1 MTFVSLSINNNSL
14 SLNAQRSLRL
24 HVASQEMLLT
34 RLTAGSRIGKA
45 ADDPAGQ
52 AIAARMDSSMRGV
65 SQAMRSISDGSS
77 MLQVADSALA
87 NVADSLQRLRELA
100 VASGNG
106 SHGAGDRATL
116 QQEATQLLH
125 HIDQVGART
134 EFNGEAI
141 FSQDRVSIGGDERKR
156 AVIDGLKTGWLS
168 ASEKMVKDLF
178 GIEAD
183 GVKLTV
189 NLETTDGGSGV
200 LASVS
205 GTIAGGKFA
214 NVHLNI
220 DMADFGTAATPDGGG
235 APFYSDRI
243 IAHEM
248 AHAIM
253 SRSMNFNSLPDW
265 FIEGTAELIHGADER
280 VAGAV
285 AGGATAGSIVGTI
298 AGGGFTYEGSYV
310 AARYLH
316 DKLKGLGVEGGMK
329 GLMQYL
335 TQNQSATLD
344 TALNAVSKGEIAS
357 NAAFLADFGANGAAF
372 ASTNIDLANA
382 DTGAIGG
389 LDADGKRALTAR
401 GVVADTG
408 DNNAS
413 DGLSGFV
420 VAYPELGGHTGVRR
434 VQVQAGDGA
443 GDLID
448 LQFSAINAQ
457 ALGLADLDLQRGA
470 VALLHVDQAIEFVNQ
485 QRVVA
490 GASSN
495 RLDLAAG
502 ALQTSS
508 VNMAAAK
515 ERIEGVDYAGAAA
528 GLTRA
533 QILQQ
538 AASAMLAQ
546 ANSQPRAVLSLLR

>member
-1 MTFVSLSINNNSL
+1 MSLSINNNSL

-24 HVASQEMLLT
+24 HVAAQETLLT
-34 RLTAGSRIGKA
+34 RVTAGSRINKA

-52 AIAARMDSSMRGV
+52 AIAARMDSGMRGI
-65 SQAMRSISDGSS
+65 SQAMRSISDGTS
-77 MLQVADSALA
+77 MLQVADGALA

-106 SHGAGDRATL
+106 SYGGRDRATL
-116 QQEATQLLH
+116 QQEAVQLLN
-125 HIDQVGART
+125 HINQVGAQT
-134 EFNGEAI
+134 EFNGEAV
-141 FSQDRVSIGGDERKR
+141 FSQDQVSIGGDAKKR
-156 AVIDGLKTGWLS
+156 AVLDGLKTGWLS
-168 ASEKMVKDLF
+168 ASEKMMKDLF

-189 NLETTDGGSGV
+189 NLDQAVWGAGV

-205 GTIAGGKFA
+205 GTVAGDGKTA
-214 NVHLNI
+214 DMQLNI
-220 DMADFGTAATPDGGG
+220 NMAHFGTAATPDGGS
-235 APFYSDRI
+235 APMYSDRI

-253 SRSMNFNSLPDW
+253 GRSMNFAALPHW
-265 FIEGTAELIHGADER
+265 LKEGAAELIHGADER
-280 VAGAV
+280 VRGAM
-285 AGGATAGSIVGTI
+285 ANGASALQIVGGI
-298 AGGGFTYEGSYV
+298 SGGTYEYEGAYV

-316 DKLKGLGVEGGMK
+316 DRMKEFGVEGGIK
-329 GLMQYL
+329 GVMQYL
-335 TQNQSATLD
+335 NRNQGADLD
-344 TALNAVSKGEIAS
+344 DALNALTGGAIATE
-357 NAAFLADFGANGAAF
+357 AAFRSQFAAQGVAYIGARLNL
-372 ASTNIDLANA
+372 TNA

-389 LDADGKRALTAR
+389 LDADGKAIQTAR
-401 GVVADTG
+401 SVVADSG
-408 DNNAS
+408 DNNAH
-413 DGLSGFV
+413 DGLSGFQV
-420 VAYPELGGHTGVRR
+420 VYPELGGHTGVRR

-448 LQFSAINAQ
+448 LQFSAINAA
-457 ALGLADLDLQRGA
+457 ALGLADLDMQRGA
-470 VALLHVDQAIEFVNQ
+470 VALLHVDQALEFVNQ

-495 RLDLAAG
+495 RLDLTAS

-508 VNMAAAK
+508 ANMAAAK
-515 ERIEGVDYAGAAA
+515 ERIAGVDYAGATA

>member
-1 MTFVSLSINNNSL
+1 MSLSINNNSL

-34 RLTAGSRIGKA
+34 RLTGGARINKA

-52 AIAARMDSSMRGV
+52 AIAARMDAGMRGV

-77 MLQVADSALA
+77 LLQVADGALA
-87 NVADSLQRLRELA
+87 NVSDSLQRLRELA
-100 VASGNG
+100 VAAGNG
-106 SHGAGDRATL
+106 SYGARDRATL
-116 QQEATQLLH
+116 QSEANEILN
-125 HIDQVGART
+125 HINQVGAET
-134 EFNGEAI
+134 LFNGAAV
-141 FSQDRVSIGGDERKR
+141 FSQDSVSIGGDARKR
-156 AVIDGLKTGWLS
+156 AVVDGLKTGWLS
-168 ASEKMVKDLF
+168 ASEKMMKDLF
-178 GIEAD
+178 GISAD

-189 NLETTDGGSGV
+189 NLDQAVWPAGV

-205 GTIAGGKFA
+205 GTVEGNGKTG
-214 NVHLNI
+214 NMHLNI
-220 DMADFGTAATPDGGG
+220 NMDYFGTAATPDGGS
-235 APFYSDRI
+235 APMYSDRI

-253 SRSMNFNSLPDW
+253 GRSMNFASLPHW
-265 FIEGTAELIHGADER
+265 LKEGAAELIHGADER
-280 VAGAV
+280 VRSAM
-285 AGGATAGSIVGTI
+285 AGGAMATDIVGGI
-298 AGGGFTYEGSYV
+298 AGGTYEYEGAYV

-316 DKLKGLGVEGGMK
+316 QRMKDFGVEGGIK
-329 GLMQYL
+329 GVMQYL
-335 TQNQSATLD
+335 NQNGAADLD
-344 TALNAVSKGEIAS
+344 NALNALTGGAIATE
-357 NAAFLADFGANGAAF
+357 AAFRTEFAAEGAGFIAGKMN
-372 ASTNIDLANA
+372 LANA

-389 LDADGKRALTAR
+389 FDADGKAVLTAR
-401 GVVADTG
+401 SVVADSG

-413 DGLSGFV
+413 DGLGGFV
-420 VAYPELGGHTGVRR
+420 VEYPELGGHTGVRR
-434 VQVQAGDGA
+434 VQVQAGDNA
-443 GDLID
+443 GELID
-448 LQFSAINAQ
+448 LEFSAINSA
-457 ALGLADLDLQRGA
+457 ALGLANLDMQRGA
-470 VALLHVDQAIEFVNQ
+470 VALLHVDQALEFVNQ

-495 RLDLAAG
+495 RLDMAAG

-508 VNMAAAK
+508 ANMAAAK
-515 ERIEGVDYAGAAA
+515 ERIEGIDYAGAAA

>member
-1 MTFVSLSINNNSL
+1 MSLSINNNSL
-14 SLNAQRSLRL
+14 SLHAQRSLRL
-24 HVASQEMLLT
+24 HAAAQESLLT
-34 RLTAGSRIGKA
+34 RLTAGTRINKA

-52 AIAARMDSSMRGV
+52 AIGARIDASMRGF

-77 MLQVADSALA
+77 MLQVADGALA

-100 VASGNG
+100 VTSGNG
-106 SHGAGDRATL
+106 SYGAGDRATL
-116 QQEATQLLH
+116 QREANEILN
-125 HIDQVGART
+125 HINEVGAQT

-141 FSQDRVSIGGDERKR
+141 FSQDRVSIGGDDRKR

-168 ASEKMVKDLF
+168 ASEKMMKDLF

-189 NLETTDGGSGV
+189 NLDQAVWDPGV

-205 GTIAGGKFA
+205 GTVEGNGKTG
-214 NVHLNI
+214 NMHLNI
-220 DMADFGTAATPDGGG
+220 NMAYFGTAATPDGGS
-235 APFYSDRI
+235 APMYSDRI

-253 SRSMNFNSLPDW
+253 GRSMNFGDLPHW
-265 FIEGTAELIHGADER
+265 LKEGAAELIHGADER
-280 VAGAV
+280 VRSAM
-285 AGGATAGSIVGTI
+285 AGGALAADIIGGISGGSYE
-298 AGGGFTYEGSYV
+298 YEGAYV

-316 DKLKGLGVEGGMK
+316 QRMKDFGVEGGIK
-329 GLMQYL
+329 GVMQYL
-335 TQNQSATLD
+335 NQNQAADLD
-344 TALNAVSKGEIAS
+344 DALDALTGGDIADEAEFRAEF
-357 NAAFLADFGANGAAF
+357 AAQGAAF
-372 ASTNIDLANA
+372 ISGKMNLTNE

-389 LDADGKRALTAR
+389 FDADGKAVMTAR
-401 GVVADTG
+401 SVVADSG
-408 DNNAS
+408 DNNAG
-413 DGLSGFV
+413 DGLSGFRV
-420 VAYPELGGHTGVRR
+420 EYPELGGHTGVRR
-434 VQVQAGDGA
+434 VQVQAGDDA

-448 LQFSAINAQ
+448 LQFGAINAQ
-457 ALGLADLDLQRGA
+457 ALGLADLDMQRGA
-470 VALLHVDQAIEFVNQ
+470 VALLHVDQALEFVNQ
-485 QRVVA
+485 QRVLT
-490 GASSN
+490 GASGN

-515 ERIEGVDYAGAAA
+515 ERIDTVDYAGAAA